1 MQLGSCL
8 FSFLHSLLEAEI
20 TDQAARKT
28 APGEWKVK
36 QEQVLKVYV
45 DEQAQRAAAGLPQDV
60 RGPVYDKM
68 AEHFFSPPTY
78 TTVDDKRVVSV
89 VPGMDHSKWVSLEKV
104 VFGAISAP
112 IRHANDMKEADTATK
127 KAAAREKREDR
138 ARKVKPKLGDVTGS
152 YSGLYLGGAFPED
165 VQHVEQ
171 VARQDSAEA
180 AHEREERQHRA
191 EGETRADL
199 IEGRRWVESEVSK
212 DKPTMVHKKAILIAY
227 RQFKGGDEE
236 ALKALKEN
244 TGKAADCEVVFT
256 AALEEI
262 KRAGGAGFL
271 WSEMGVMPL
280 TVAEVAGGGPLAAGQ
295 LDAAVV
301 VVSGSRD
308 RKQRWC

>member
-199 IEGRRWVESEVSK
+199 IEGRRRVEPEVSK
-212 DKPTMVHKKAILIAY
+212 DKSAMVHKKAILVAY
-227 RQFKGGDEE
+227 HQFKGGDEE